1 MKTIT
6 FSIRILLLI
15 VLIINF
21 TSCTNNASKQEK
33 LSGEEIF
40 RTNCSGCHNINGGQK
55 FGPSLMGVSN
65 KRDEEWLVQFIRSS
79 HRLIKNGDEQAKV
92 LFDDFQKKRMPDHQH
107 LSDKEIA
114 AILSYIEE
122 NSPSMEDIMDTLPMP

>member
-1 MKTIT
+1 MKIINFYT
-6 FSIRILLLI
+6 RISLLI
-15 VLIINF
+15 VLGFNF
-21 TSCTNNASKQEK
+21 TFCTNNASKQEEI
-33 LSGEEIF
+33 SGEEIF

-65 KRDEEWLVQFIRSS
+65 KRDEKWLVQFIRSS

-107 LSDKEIA
+107 LSDKEIS
-114 AILSYIEE
+114 AIIAYIEE